1 VRGHTSFLVVFVVYF
16 RQKPMEKDWDI
27 PTPDEAYLKEM

>member
-1 VRGHTSFLVVFVVYF
+1 VGAYFFSSFFCVYF
-16 RQKPMEKDWDI
+16 RQKPIEKDWDI